1 VKAGSICQRSLR
13 LREVSARG
21 SIASITRVGPH
32 ATPAMLEETNGI
44 LVTGLFGS
52 RLLAAAVVVIV
63 VVSLVLGLVG
73 LLDTVA
79 DVVVHMLLWHLTTDL
94 FIQLLESF

>member
-1 VKAGSICQRSLR
+1 MGV
-13 LREVSARG
+13 
-21 SIASITRVGPH
+21 
-32 ATPAMLEETNGI
+32 
-44 LVTGLFGS
+44 FGS
-52 RLLAAAVVVIV
+52 MLLATAAVVIV

-94 FIQLLESF
+94 FIQLLESY